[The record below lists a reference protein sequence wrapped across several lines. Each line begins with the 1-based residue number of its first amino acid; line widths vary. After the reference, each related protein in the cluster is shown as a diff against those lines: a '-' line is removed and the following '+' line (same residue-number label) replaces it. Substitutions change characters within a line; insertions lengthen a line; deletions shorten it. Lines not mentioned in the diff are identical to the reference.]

1 MTSVDKTSLSSVQL
15 LWVLLL
21 WQVSVVWPIII
32 TRTPVSS
39 MGPKPSS
46 WRWTSLTDCWPSS
59 VTSSTCLCHILPQTG
74 EWDLLPLKT
83 YWQYPPTFMPKAGSL
98 IVFDLG
104 RPWCAAVTALT
115 GGQTL
120 QCVLPVWDALTC
132 SKVGGCSQIQDGS
145 SRLRLGP
152 LQDWDLFKIET
163 SSKWKSL

>member
-1 MTSVDKTSLSSVQL
+1 M
-15 LWVLLL
+15 
-21 WQVSVVWPIII
+21 SVVWPIII
-32 TRTPVSS
+32 TWTPVSS

-46 WRWTSLTDCWPSS
+46 WGWTSLTDCWPSS

-83 YWQYPPTFMPKAGSL
+83 YWQYLPTFMPEAGSL

-115 GGQTL
+115 GGQSL
-120 QCVLPVWDALTC
+120 QCVLPVCDALTC

-152 LQDWDLFKIET
+152 LQDWDLFRIWNNSKLRLFFFKFWI
-163 SSKWKSL
+163 SSKLRLV